1 MNLYMK
7 MSSIMRNRRCRPH
20 WSVYGVIYKSSI
32 GLTYLNFSAF
42 DDGCLQLFP
51 GPIGVWAIGKSDETE
66 TFRSTLVKN
75 NFNVQNRAK
84 FLQGQNELF
93 IS

>member
-1 MNLYMK
+1 MYTEYLLK
-7 MSSIMRNRRCRPH
+7 
-20 WSVYGVIYKSSI
+20 VFQK
-32 GLTYLNFSAF
+32 LTYLNFSAF

-75 NFNVQNRAK
+75 DFNVQNRAK